1 MRVSNQPFD
10 INIVGCQNDFL
21 LPGSTWQLRK
31 RPFNGKQ
38 SILVRSPERQEH
50 GGGTAGGVVG
60 GSSPAGG
67 LGSKPGPGKGGV
79 PPRTRTAWWSC
90 SPECVPTRLS
100 AFNQAPALSCL
111 RSQKR
116 AIQAFKDG
124 GVRVDLV
131 NVCVLG
137 CCPGAVSHQRVPGS
151 APFEQTPTVFDA
163 CGPGALRTPALAT
176 APWDWRSESPNLP
189 AQLLEHLV
197 TLGVPST
204 SRGCCEGPVRWQ
216 SPGCDVNLDAL
227 RVGVNDTG

>member
-1 MRVSNQPFD
+1 MESSPF
-10 INIVGCQNDFL
+10 L
-21 LPGSTWQLRK
+21 STARRDRNTGVEQWVVLSGVHPRWW
-31 RPFNGKQ
+31 PGKQ
-38 SILVRSPERQEH
+38 TR
-50 GGGTAGGVVG
+50 T
-60 GSSPAGG
+60 
-67 LGSKPGPGKGGV
+67 GKGWHASAHAHCV
-79 PPRTRTAWWSC
+79 VVVQ
-90 SPECVPTRLS
+90 PECVPTRLS
-100 AFNQAPALSCL
+100 AFSQAPALSCL